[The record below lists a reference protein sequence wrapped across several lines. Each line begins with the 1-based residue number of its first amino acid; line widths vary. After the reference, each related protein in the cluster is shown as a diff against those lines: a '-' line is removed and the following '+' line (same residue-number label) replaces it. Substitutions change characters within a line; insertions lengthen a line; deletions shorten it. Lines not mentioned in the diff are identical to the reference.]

1 MLYGYTVLSLTMRKI
16 IHVDMD
22 CFFAAVEMRD
32 NPALRDI
39 PLAIGGSRVQ
49 RGVISTANYPARKF
63 GVRSAMP
70 TATALKLCPHL
81 TLLPGRFDAY
91 KEASNHIR
99 EIFSRYTSRIEP
111 LSLDEAY
118 LDVSDSE
125 HCHGSAT
132 LIAQEIRQTIERE
145 LRLTASA
152 GVAPVKFLAKIAS
165 DMNKPNGQFVI
176 APHQV
181 AEFVRALPLAK
192 IPGVGKVSAAK
203 LENMGLRTCGD
214 VQNSDLAMLLKRF
227 GKFGRILWERSHG
240 IDEREIHND
249 RQRKSV
255 GVERTL
261 AEDIHEW
268 PECEAIIENLYP
280 ELERRLAKVKPD
292 LLIARQGIK
301 LKFND
306 FQLTTQEHVW
316 PRLNKEDLI
325 ATAHK
330 AWDERRG
337 GRGVRL
343 VGLHVTLL
351 DPQPCIFVLTAT
363 AICHCSARSFC
374 ARCGKPPVGT
384 IPRGRSRPG
393 RRWMRRAGDKSWPT
407 QSAWW
412 PWSTAS
418 RLALSPPS
426 GRISICCS
434 SRRIVPAR
442 VSAARLSRRSAL
454 SIQRK
459 S

>member
-1 MLYGYTVLSLTMRKI
+1 MRKIIHVTMRKI

-39 PLAIGGSRVQ
+39 PIAIGGSRER

-70 TATALKLCPHL
+70 TGMALKLCPHL

-118 LDVSDSE
+118 LDVTDSV

-132 LIAQEIRQTIERE
+132 LIAQEIRQTIFNE
-145 LRLTASA
+145 LQLTASA

-176 APHQV
+176 TP
-181 AEFVRALPLAK
+181 AEVPAFLQTLPLAK

-203 LENMGLRTCGD
+203 LEAMGGGACS
-214 VQNSDLAMLLKRF
+214 Q
-227 GKFGRILWERSHG
+227 G
-240 IDEREIHND
+240 IDERDVN
-249 RQRKSV
+249 RALTSATLTAKGSV
-255 GVERTL
+255 GVERTM
-261 AEDIHEW
+261 AEDIHHW
-268 PECEAIIENLYP
+268 SECEAIIERLYP

-292 LLIARQGIK
+292 LLIARQGVK
-301 LKFND
+301 LKFDD
-306 FQLTTQEHVW
+306 FQQTTQEHVW
-316 PRLNKEDLI
+316 PRLNKSDLI
-325 ATAHK
+325 ATARK
-330 AWDERRG
+330 TWDERRG

-351 DPQPCIFVLTAT
+351 DPQMERQLVL
-363 AICHCSARSFC
+363 
-374 ARCGKPPVGT
+374 G
-384 IPRGRSRPG
+384 
-393 RRWMRRAGDKSWPT
+393 
-407 QSAWW
+407 
-412 PWSTAS
+412 
-418 RLALSPPS
+418 L
-426 GRISICCS
+426 
-434 SRRIVPAR
+434 
-442 VSAARLSRRSAL
+442 
-454 SIQRK
+454 
-459 S
+459 